1 MVPPVFGLCLR
12 LVLLAVLALLL
23 ASLSDYALAATPI
36 PQAVH
41 DALDAMGPQASHIAS
56 LWNVFLAACA
66 AVFLAILAV
75 LLYVLWRTPRA
86 DGGDVPDL
94 SSLREAEPG
103 PQRHVTRAVVVSVL
117 ALFALV
123 VASVFT
129 DRALARLSL
138 ADAVNIEVTA
148 HQWWWTAKY
157 VNGGPSDSFTTANE
171 IHVPVGRPVVV
182 NLHADDVIHSLWV
195 PSLAGKKDL
204 IPGRSTVMQFRADHP
219 GIYRGQCAEFC
230 GYQHALMGLLVIAE
244 PPAQFETWVQ
254 GQRQSATEPT
264 DAKALRGKAV
274 FESSSCAMCHAIQ
287 GSLASAQ
294 HAPDLTHV
302 ASRQTLAAGTLPNTP
317 QDLSAWISNPQLH
330 KPGTNMPAT
339 PLSKDDLEAIV
350 AYLGGLK

>member
-1 MVPPVFGLCLR
+1 MVAPVVGLFLR
-12 LVLLAVLALLL
+12 VVLLAVVAMLL
-23 ASLSDYALAATPI
+23 ASLSEYALAATPI

-41 DALDAMGPQASHIAS
+41 NALDAMGPQASHIAG

-66 AVFLAILAV
+66 AVLAAILAV
-75 LLYVLWRTPRA
+75 LLYILWRTPRA
-86 DGGDVPDL
+86 DSGALPDL
-94 SSLREAEPG
+94 SSLHTAEPG
-103 PQRHVTRAVVVSVL
+103 PRRNVTRAVVVSVL

-138 ADAVNIEVTA
+138 ADAVNIELTA

-157 VNGGPSDSFTTANE
+157 VNGGPSDTFTTANE
-171 IHVPVGRPVVV
+171 LHVPVGRPIVVS
-182 NLHADDVIHSLWV
+182 LKADDVIHSLWV

-230 GYQHALMGLLVIAE
+230 GYQHALMGLLVIAD
-244 PPAQFETWVQ
+244 PPAQFDSWVNA
-254 GQRQSATEPT
+254 QRQSAAEPQ
-264 DAKALRGKAV
+264 DPKARRGKAL
-274 FESSSCAMCHAIQ
+274 FESSSCAMCHAVQ
-287 GSLASAQ
+287 GTLASAQ

-317 QDLSAWISNPQLH
+317 QDLAAWISDPQVH